1 MPDIVV
7 SLVSFISS
15 TVPKKRGR
23 ASKLSPFRADLFEL
37 RSKGY
42 GYCQMRDWL
51 ALNGVQISADAIGAW
66 FERELSKD
74 GIEEE

>member
-7 SLVSFISS
+7 PLASFINS
-15 TVPKKRGR
+15 TAPKKRGR
-23 ASKLSPFRADLFEL
+23 ASKLSPFHAELFEL

-42 GYCQMRDWL
+42 GHCQMRDWL

-66 FERELSKD
+66 FERELSKP
-74 GIEEE
+74 GAEE